1 MRAVGAN
8 ELINITVLSR
18 QQRGNPETILDNSK
32 FKKISKAQNTIIQNR
47 SWFASPSAR
56 YCLPYIR
63 SLAPAVRDDDTF
75 FIRAPT
81 ARKDKPGLLP
91 YNSI

>member
-18 QQRGNPETILDNSK
+18 QQRGNPEVILDNSK

-56 YCLPYIR
+56 KRNATTDL
-63 SLAPAVRDDDTF
+63 VR
-75 FIRAPT
+75 
-81 ARKDKPGLLP
+81 ARG
-91 YNSI
+91 SQ